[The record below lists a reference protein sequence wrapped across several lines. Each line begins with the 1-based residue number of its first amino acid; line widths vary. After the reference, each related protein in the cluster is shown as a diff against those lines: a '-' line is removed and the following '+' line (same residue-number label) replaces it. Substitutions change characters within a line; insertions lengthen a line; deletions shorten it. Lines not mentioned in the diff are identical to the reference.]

1 VRAAFPEIPIDE
13 VYEVGIEFLH
23 EDVKRYLGDKTAM
36 DAIIRYYDSSTIL
49 VSKIGYIG
57 EQFH

>member
-1 VRAAFPEIPIDE
+1 MVRAAFPEIPIDE

-36 DAIIRYYDSSTIL
+36 DASDWS
-49 VSKIGYIG
+49 
-57 EQFH
+57 